1 MEVGTNIGAGADS
14 RGRQTSGDL
23 PLTPAPAPAVR
34 APVSDFSE
42 EEFAELIDALVA
54 DRERHHQLTDLLRED
69 HPFYNERGAATIAEM
84 RGWVLLALARTG
96 VSDDALLFVLEELD
110 TGVDP
115 YLVATAACALRSYP
129 APNPAMAPFVMRAL
143 THNRYRDD
151 PVSFLAYADYSLGPS
166 ATSPVRELL
175 LTLAWLGPNAKS
187 VLPELEETVQSGGL
201 SKKAL
206 AEANRTLE
214 AIRGSDQLEEPDCCK
229 LPAGLT
235 SKFSWPWK
243 ARRSAESI
251 GSTVFEDHDG
261 ASITFNEFF
270 QGRPSIVVFFY
281 TRCDN
286 PLKCSLTVTKLA
298 RVQKL
303 LTSLNLEGQIQT
315 AAITYDPGFDLPERI
330 RRYGEKRGV
339 HLDPLNRM
347 LRATDGL
354 DSLKQYFK
362 LGINFVESLVNR
374 HRIEAYVLDSKGR
387 IAASFERLHWE
398 EQEVVDRA
406 VEVLAEGN
414 NDTAPADPPEAAP
427 EKRPRVAT
435 PMLATLA
442 SIAVAFFPKC
452 PICWAAYLSMLG
464 VTGLTQIPYS
474 PWLQP
479 IFVVLMVANVASV
492 WWRGR
497 ATGRIS
503 GPILVTLGALTIL
516 ASRIDSGS
524 VKLATVGIVL
534 TLAGSL
540 LSVLSRKSQS
550 RNAVASGPTPTY
562 DIS

>member
-1 MEVGTNIGAGADS
+1 MELGTTIGADS
-14 RGRQTSGDL
+14 RGRETEIQL
-23 PLTPAPAPAVR
+23 PLPP
-34 APVSDFSE
+34 APVSED
-42 EEFAELIDALVA
+42 EFVDLVDALVA
-54 DRERHHQLTDLLRED
+54 DPNRGDQLTDLLRED
-69 HPFYNERGAATIAEM
+69 HPFYNERGAGTIAEM
-84 RGWVLLALARTG
+84 RGWVLLGLARAG
-96 VSDDALLFVLEELD
+96 VSDDGLLFVLEELD

-129 APNPAMAPFVMRAL
+129 RPNPAFAPFVMRAL
-143 THNRYRDD
+143 TQNRYRDD

-187 VLPELEETVQSGGL
+187 VLPELEETVKSGGL

-206 AEANRTLE
+206 IEADRTLE
-214 AIRGSDQLEEPDCCK
+214 AIRGSDQREEPDADDCCK

-243 ARRSAESI
+243 ARRSTESI
-251 GSTVFEDHDG
+251 GATVFEDHDG

-303 LTSLNLEGQIQT
+303 LKLQNLDEQIQT
-315 AAITYDPGFDLPERI
+315 AAITYDPEFDLPERI
-330 RRYGEKRGV
+330 RRYGEKRDV
-339 HLDPLNRM
+339 HLDTSHRM
-347 LRATDGL
+347 LRATEGI
-354 DSLKQYFK
+354 DSLRQHFK
-362 LGINFVESLVNR
+362 LGVNFVESLVNR
-374 HRIEAYVLDSKGR
+374 HRLEVYILDSKGQ
-387 IAASFERLHWE
+387 IAASFERLHWD

-406 VEVLAEGN
+406 AEVLKEAA
-414 NDTAPADPPEAAP
+414 APADQPEVAR
-427 EKRPRVAT
+427 EKRPRITSPV
-435 PMLATLA
+435 LATLA
-442 SIAVAFFPKC
+442 SVAIAFFPKC

-479 IFVVLMVANVASV
+479 ILVVMMVANVASV

-497 ATGRIS
+497 ATGRMS
-503 GPILVTLGALTIL
+503 GPFLVTLGALAIL
-516 ASRIDSGS
+516 ASRFDTGS
-524 VKLATVGIVL
+524 VMLASVGIIL

-540 LSVLSRKSQS
+540 LSVVSVLKVRT
-550 RNAVASGPTPTY
+550 VAR
-562 DIS
+562 